1 MSRPIKRSIRKQWK
15 GLQLSLIFKGSTKV
29 VFESARLQVLQTFSC
44 NLKIRDLFFDT
55 EDL

>member
-1 MSRPIKRSIRKQWK
+1 MFMPMKCSIRKQWK
-15 GLQLSLIFKGSTKV
+15 GSQMIDIHEEFRFSVS
-29 VFESARLQVLQTFSC
+29 ESASVQVVQTSSC